1 MSFLCYNFVMNISK
15 RSLYVLSFIAVS
27 LLLLAGIY
35 FYLIKTDYSNTR
47 DASLYQISKNNLD
60 LSAPV
65 HVEGDV
71 EYVMNPTKYDELK
84 FPKIVNYPDKNI
96 MDKVNNSLKDELDN
110 ISCDE
115 NESRPDIKPYILST
129 WGDFNI
135 SVDYAKNYIF
145 SIHQEGEDDCGAY
158 PSMFSYS
165 TVFDMKTG
173 EDVPFEKLFKNY
185 KRDKDKIL
193 SLVYEK
199 DIAKT
204 DEENRQL
211 DLTGRI
217 ISGCDGVNSLE
228 TIADNLQ
235 DYEISTTTKS
245 IIVHPF
251 YPHAYYVC
259 SPYEEISIDKLLPF
273 IDKDSILNRLYEAG
287 QKR

>member
-1 MSFLCYNFVMNISK
+1 MNISK

-158 PSMFSYS
+158 PSIYKKNLTLLMEDECGNAVQKWILYGCILKS
-165 TVFDMKTG
+165 VDGGNLDMNSDADPVIMSIG
-173 EDVPFEKLFKNY
+173 VAYDY
-185 KRDKDKIL
+185 AIL
-193 SLVYEK
+193 
-199 DIAKT
+199 
-204 DEENRQL
+204 
-211 DLTGRI
+211 
-217 ISGCDGVNSLE
+217 
-228 TIADNLQ
+228 
-235 DYEISTTTKS
+235 
-245 IIVHPF
+245 
-251 YPHAYYVC
+251 
-259 SPYEEISIDKLLPF
+259 
-273 IDKDSILNRLYEAG
+273 EA
-287 QKR
+287 